1 MIKKQLVDGAVPL
14 NASKFKFQFHSFLP
28 PLLQVSAMMKKHL
41 VEGVVPVIIELK
53 RSMEAAR
60 HPLLGDLMAA
70 TAAMLRDYKNEV
82 RAAAWGGCGQWL
94 QSGRWQ
100 GW

>member
-1 MIKKQLVDGAVPL
+1 
-14 NASKFKFQFHSFLP
+14 
-28 PLLQVSAMMKKHL
+28 MMKKHL

-53 RSMEAAR
+53 RGMEAAR

-82 RAAAWGGCGQWL
+82 G
-94 QSGRWQ
+94 
-100 GW
+100 

>member
-1 MIKKQLVDGAVPL
+1 VLQVSAMMKKTSCGRHGASDHR
-14 NASKFKFQFHSFLP
+14 AEARHAECAATCCA
-28 PLLQVSAMMKKHL
+28 LQVSAMMKKHL

-53 RSMEAAR
+53 RGMEAAR

-82 RAAAWGGCGQWL
+82 G
-94 QSGRWQ
+94 
-100 GW
+100 